1 MIGHNSEAEIIR
13 CINDDIEEFL
23 KSEEKF
29 EKLQEQLDTSK
40 DEEQEPI
47 LLSLGSNLLAGKRF
61 TEDPNCGVE
70 GDNPDA
76 RFNAWVYSKFE
87 KLEDTFGHPA
97 ELASLIWSAEH
108 RDDYWDIKERY
119 PRTRTIRG
127 RHTKWKEEQKA
138 NNKPDDDNDNVVDT
152 GSKKGK
158 GKKDPKGDGKKG
170 GNNNANNDKKGGNK
184 KNGPNINTNNPDT
197 TKAVSDIGLIASSFI
212 GVKTNMDLY
221 LQTNDVTS
229 VDESSL
235 ANAILSEIITNSPS
249 HMTDEEISE
258 YIEDLRNVLTVL
270 TESLPVLEGPESNV
284 VNFSKLKETYK

>member
-13 CINDDIEEFL
+13 CINNKLEEFL
-23 KSEEKF
+23 KLEEKF

-47 LLSLGSNLLAGKRF
+47 LLEIGRQLLAGKRF
-61 TEDPNCGVE
+61 TEDPNCGVK
-70 GDNPDA
+70 GDNPKA
-76 RFNAWVYSKFE
+76 RFKSWVSDNFPN
-87 KLEDTFGHPA
+87 LSNTFD
-97 ELASLIWSAEH
+97 EQERASLIWSAEH
-108 RDDYWDIKERY
+108 PNDYWDVKERY

-138 NNKPDDDNDNVVDT
+138 NEKPDDYNDSVVDT
-152 GSKKGK
+152 GGKKGK
-158 GKKDPKGDGKKG
+158 GNKNPKGNGKKG
-170 GNNNANNDKKGGNK
+170 GNNNANNHNKGGNK

>member
-70 GDNPDA
+70 GDNPNL
-76 RFNAWVYSKFE
+76 RFNAWVLHNFPNLCKT
-87 KLEDTFGHPA
+87 LGRNDRQA
-97 ELASLIWSAEH
+97 LIWSAEH
-108 RDDYWDIKERY
+108 PNDYRDIKERY

-127 RHTKWKEEQKA
+127 RHTKWKEEQRA
-138 NNKPDDDNDNVVDT
+138 NEKPDDDNDDVVDT

-158 GKKDPKGDGKKG
+158 GKKDPKGNGKKG